1 MDNKELAENILTDLM
16 NNGSISD
23 ILLKTKIFAS
33 KRGDKALLDW
43 VTKELNGYDDEK
55 PPKYRLLGSGLR
67 VDVHVPFVGGSHVD
81 FPIDMIE
88 NDDVRNRLSVFAF
101 HSPIAEIES
110 LCNDTKDEGKLYMKV
125 PVYAYQFLSGFI
137 NGDIQDAYQYTTKSA
152 VKQILV
158 SVKSVLIDFLLK
170 ISSEEDIDF
179 NTFIKTNPS
188 MEKNITINA
197 GIVNAGNGTVNAQ
210 GATTVVGDNNIITA
224 DNKAELLRILA
235 EMLTEEIHDDV
246 LSELYGGDYSRSGD
260 DTGIVLTPP
269 HICELCCE
277 LLKLKAGDV
286 LLEPCCGTGRFLVT
300 AMKYVGDKVYGVEV
314 QDDLHAISSA
324 NVILHGGVESKVA
337 HGDFFTEDFSGVK
350 FTAGYMNPPYSQK
363 TTELQFTER
372 LLSVLCVG
380 ARAAV
385 IVPVS
390 VMIGK
395 TRADKQVK
403 AEILKHHRL
412 EGVITLN
419 KDTFYG
425 VGTVPCIAIFTAGK
439 PHPPEYEAKFVNF
452 ENDGYEVKK
461 HIGLVETDAA
471 KSLKEYLLDSWRGKR
486 TDYRTSFMVKSMV
499 EASDEWLHS
508 FYYYND
514 DPPTDEKFESSITDY
529 LTFEANMIFHGR
541 GYLFEGGETNADRTD
556 QDTERRGR
564 GATESGQAVEEA
576 PQQYRIVYDV

>member
-1 MDNKELAENILTDLM
+1 MPARGQKHILRTLREVRSAYSSASWNEQSHLRVEHEESDNVLKEI
-16 NNGSISD
+16 
-23 ILLKTKIFAS
+23 KT
-33 KRGDKALLDW
+33 ALQ
-43 VTKELNGYDDEK
+43 TYGKLNDTEK
-55 PPKYRLLGSGLR
+55 PLVISGLLLSMRNKGFDVSQLRGKDDPTDGQIIYSLLESPSERLLFIQSRPTLNQI
-67 VDVHVPFVGGSHVD
+67 VPR
-81 FPIDMIE
+81 I
-88 NDDVRNRLSVFAF
+88 
-101 HSPIAEIES
+101 
-110 LCNDTKDEGKLYMKV
+110 GKT
-125 PVYAYQFLSGFI
+125 P
-137 NGDIQDAYQYTTKSA
+137 
-152 VKQILV
+152 
-158 SVKSVLIDFLLK
+158 
-170 ISSEEDIDF
+170 
-179 NTFIKTNPS
+179 
-188 MEKNITINA
+188 
-197 GIVNAGNGTVNAQ
+197 
-210 GATTVVGDNNIITA
+210 
-224 DNKAELLRILA
+224 LRILA

-372 LLSVLCVG
+372 LLSLLCVG

-395 TRADKQVK
+395 TRSDKQVK
-403 AEILKHHRL
+403 GELLKHHRL

-439 PHPPEYEAKFVNF
+439 PPPPEYEAKFVNF